1 MTPRK
6 TGSARRSFSFDP
18 RLVIGLALVVASI
31 GGVVALLSA
40 ADETTEVLVAG
51 DHFAPGDRID
61 RGDLVVLD
69 VRLGV
74 AVDEYLVPGK
84 LPDEGLVVSRSV
96 AEGELVPL
104 AAVGRADSERL
115 ASLVLD
121 VEGSLAASVQP
132 GARVDVWAAPEL
144 EGGRFGP
151 PVVIAGGAM
160 VVRLVTSDSIVSA
173 SEATAVEVLVPKSRI
188 ARVLE
193 AAANAD
199 ALSIVPAAIPVR

>member
-1 MTPRK
+1 MTRSK
-6 TGSARRSFSFDP
+6 SGVGRRTLSFDP
-18 RLVIGLALVVASI
+18 RLAIGLALVVASVA
-31 GGVVALLSA
+31 GVVGLLAA

-51 DHFAPGDRID
+51 EHLAPGERID
-61 RGDLVVLD
+61 RHDLVVLD
-69 VRLGV
+69 VRLG
-74 AVDEYLVPGK
+74 AAGDEYLTPAKVPT
-84 LPDEGLVVSRSV
+84 EGLVVSRSV
-96 AEGELVPL
+96 SKGELVPL

-121 VEGSLAASVQP
+121 VKGSLAASVQP

-151 PVVIAGGAM
+151 PAVIAGGAT

-173 SEATAVEVLVPKSRI
+173 SEATAVEVLVPTSRI